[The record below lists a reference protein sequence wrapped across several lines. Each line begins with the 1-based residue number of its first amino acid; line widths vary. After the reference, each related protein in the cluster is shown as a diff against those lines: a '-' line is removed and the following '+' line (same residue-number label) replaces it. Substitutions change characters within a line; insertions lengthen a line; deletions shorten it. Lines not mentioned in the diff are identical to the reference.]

1 MRIIIT
7 EEQKKKLFIP
17 RKLSGEDSRWSE
29 WNKEQPIIDGVRI
42 NQYDINTG
50 IKQGYWE
57 FYYGNGQLDSS
68 GSFKNGKRDGIW
80 ESYHGNGQLWSKGSY
95 KNGEM
100 DGIWES
106 YWDNGQLQT
115 KNSYKNDK
123 QDGIWEW
130 YYKDG
135 QLESKGSFKNG
146 KRDGY
151 WEFYSYNRYK
161 WYLLR
166 KGRYIDGIFYDE

>member
-29 WNKEQPIIDGVRI
+29 WNKEQPIIDGVKT
-42 NQYDINTG
+42 NQYNINTG
-50 IKQGYWE
+50 KKEGYWE
-57 FYYGNGQLDSS
+57 TYDRDGNLASKGNYVD
-68 GSFKNGKRDGIW
+68 GKADGYWEWYHENGKLY
-80 ESYHGNGQLWSKGSY
+80 EKGHY

-100 DGIWES
+100 VG
-106 YWDNGQLQT
+106 Y
-115 KNSYKNDK
+115 
-123 QDGIWEW
+123 WEW
-130 YYKDG
+130 YYTNG
-135 QLESKGSFKNG
+135 QLRSKGSYKNG